1 MTVPGIFRFKRVIF
15 FLFLIAGP
23 FICSSKPGP
32 PVIGPVKKTDGNQGR
47 DSILS
52 VRLMYILTTSFQ
64 KTDQRKLN
72 SELKPD
78 FQLPFKLPGFL
89 KPVVREDGNF
99 SYSFRPVGG
108 DLNLNYRFGNPSS
121 FRFDLGFD
129 TRVYKQP
136 RLPGEGL
143 LRKGE
148 AGKNHEIY
156 LRYQFRNLALISRW
170 EFSSLKNK
178 FEEAARWESDKV
190 SLIISYL
197 F

>member
-1 MTVPGIFRFKRVIF
+1 MILSGIFRFKLVIF
-15 FLFLIAGP
+15 FPLLIANP

-52 VRLMYILTTSFQ
+52 VRLLYILSASFQ
-64 KTDQRKLN
+64 VNDQKKLN
-72 SELKPD
+72 SDLKPN
-78 FQLPFKLPGFL
+78 FELPFKLPGFL
-89 KPVVREDGNF
+89 KPVVREEGNF

-136 RLPGEGL
+136 RLPGEGIF
-143 LRKGE
+143 RKAE
-148 AGKNHEIY
+148 TEKNHEIY